1 MSSINYF
8 EAGKVI
14 QQQMPLVNSSIDKN
28 HRYGIFP
35 FFYKGKPLQKGKR
48 WGMTFLAASSMRF
61 RWNEQNISRNILLQE
76 ILENHGNNN
85 DSSTKYQVV
94 PLELIHSKTVLKVE
108 TSSETHKKQGDGI
121 ITANKNL
128 VPVITVADCVPIYLY
143 DPVANCFGVVH
154 SGWKGTGIIINAIT
168 SAIENFGSRK
178 ENICIA
184 IGPHIQECCYK
195 IEKDR
200 AKYFTENFGEK
211 SISETQNMSAKEYKL
226 SLTEANLFLLKK
238 NGIPDENII
247 TATDCTCCSKFTDK
261 SFIYGSFRR
270 QTQSLPETMSL
281 EEKSKKMTV
290 QAAFVI

>member
-1 MSSINYF
+1 
-8 EAGKVI
+8 
-14 QQQMPLVNSSIDKN
+14 
-28 HRYGIFP
+28 
-35 FFYKGKPLQKGKR
+35 
-48 WGMTFLAASSMRF
+48 MTFLAASSMRF